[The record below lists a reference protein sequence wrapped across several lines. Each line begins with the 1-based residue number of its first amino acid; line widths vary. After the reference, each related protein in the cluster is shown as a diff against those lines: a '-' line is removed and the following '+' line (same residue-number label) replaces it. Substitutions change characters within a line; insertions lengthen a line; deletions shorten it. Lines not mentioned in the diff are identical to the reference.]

1 MKNKVSFDSQLT
13 KFGIGL
19 FETIRVEKT
28 ALDLDMH
35 MDRMFKSI
43 ELLKLNI
50 KYDKK
55 FLKEAILNYIKE
67 NKIRL
72 GEKQKQ
78 ILEFLKNNEDVEI
91 NDLIELLKASKSSI
105 NSLKEKI
112 K

>member
-28 ALDLDMH
+28 ALDLDEH

-50 KYDKK
+50 EYDKK
-55 FLKEAILNYIKE
+55 FLKEAILNLEKE
-67 NKIRL
+67 N
-72 GEKQKQ
+72 EKQ
-78 ILEFLKNNEDVEI
+78 F
-91 NDLIELLKASKSSI
+91 
-105 NSLKEKI
+105 
-112 K
+112 